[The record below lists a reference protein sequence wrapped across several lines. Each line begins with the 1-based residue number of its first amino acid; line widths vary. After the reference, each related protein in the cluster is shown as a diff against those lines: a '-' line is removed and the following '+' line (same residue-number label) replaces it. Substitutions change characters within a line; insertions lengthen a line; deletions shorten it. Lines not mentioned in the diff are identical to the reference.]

1 MKDVL
6 YISALLLM
14 LVYFCSNRT
23 GPSARQPSPTAAD
36 TVCIRDTF
44 FIKEVVPTATDSAI
58 VGYVVKRVPAI
69 GNHIVDSI
77 SVIDIHVFERVP
89 TLDSHVIEHVPA
101 IDSACIDSVDIV
113 LPVVRKTYQN
123 DLYRAYISGYNPRL
137 DSLFIAQPTS
147 TVRIRDKP
155 KRWSVGPYVGVDVT
169 GRPSVGI
176 SLSYSV
182 FRF

>member
-23 GPSARQPSPTAAD
+23 DSGARQPSPTAAD

-58 VGYVVKRVPAI
+58 VGYVVDRVPVLD
-69 GNHIVDSI
+69 NRIVDSI
-77 SVIDIHVFERVP
+77 PAIDSHVVERVP
-89 TLDSHVIEHVPA
+89 TLDSA
-101 IDSACIDSVDIV
+101 RIDSVDVV
-113 LPVVRKTYQN
+113 LPVVQKTYRN

>member
-23 GPSARQPSPTAAD
+23 DSGARQPSPTAAD

-44 FIKEVVPTATDSAI
+44 IIKETTPTAADSTI
-58 VGYVVKRVPAI
+58 VGYVVERVPVL
-69 GNHIVDSI
+69 GNHIVDSVPAI
-77 SVIDIHVFERVP
+77 GGHAFGRVPALDGRVFERVP
-89 TLDSHVIEHVPA
+89 VLDSA
-101 IDSACIDSVDIV
+101 RIDSVDVV
-113 LPVVRKTYQN
+113 LPVVQKTYRN

-155 KRWSVGPYVGVDVT
+155 KRWSVGPYVGVDIT
-169 GRPSVGI
+169 GHLSIGI

-182 FRF
+182 LRF

>member
-44 FIKEVVPTATDSAI
+44 FIKEVVPTATDSVI
-58 VGYVVKRVPAI
+58 VGYVVDRVPVLD
-69 GNHIVDSI
+69 NHIVDSI
-77 SVIDIHVFERVP
+77 PAIDSHVVERVP
-89 TLDSHVIEHVPA
+89 TL
-101 IDSACIDSVDIV
+101 DSACIDSVDIV
-113 LPVVRKTYQN
+113 LPIVQKTYRN